1 MQLTRMNTAQTNAY
15 TRDQLMAMRARRGAL
30 PGNIEIPSNV
40 LNRIQQQ
47 VVERVV
53 EQPVAR
59 RLNFDNIS
67 DTFAEALVSEVDAR
81 VESRQR
87 MELPPIF
94 RNQNA
99 DINDNE
105 VRFGSLNSEPLEPLE
120 PETPER

>member
-1 MQLTRMNTAQTNAY
+1 MQLTRINTAQTNAY
-15 TRDQLMAMRARRGAL
+15 TRDQLMAMRMRRGAL
-30 PGNIEIPSNV
+30 PGNIEIPNNV

-59 RLNFDNIS
+59 RLNFDNLS

-94 RNQNA
+94 RSQNA

-105 VRFGSLNSEPLEPLE
+105 VRFGSLNSEPLEP
-120 PETPER
+120 ETPER

>member
-1 MQLTRMNTAQTNAY
+1 MQLTRINTAQTNAY
-15 TRDQLMAMRARRGAL
+15 TRDQLMAMRMRRGAL
-30 PGNIEIPSNV
+30 PGNIEIPNHI

-59 RLNFDNIS
+59 RLNFDNLS

-94 RNQNA
+94 RSQNA

-105 VRFGSLNSEPLEPLE
+105 VRFGSLNSEPLEPE
-120 PETPER
+120 NPER

>member
-1 MQLTRMNTAQTNAY
+1 MQLTRMNTVQTNAY

-59 RLNFDNIS
+59 RLNFDNIP
-67 DTFAEALVSEVDAR
+67 
-81 VESRQR
+81 VESRPR
-87 MELPPIF
+87 VELPPIF
-94 RNQNA
+94 ISDNA

-105 VRFGSLNSEPLEPLE
+105 VRFGSLNSEPLEPE
-120 PETPER
+120 NPER